1 MRELK
6 SRVVVALRVLVVLWL
21 LVQPETARGQSG
33 LIGPA
38 RPPEQADPLEVV
50 HRDLAYRPES
60 AAEVVG
66 FERCRL
72 DLACPRDNSGFAT
85 VVWFHG
91 GGLSKGNRELPA
103 SLRGHGVAIAGAG
116 YRLHPD
122 VESPAYI
129 EDAAAA
135 VAWVLKN
142 IEQYGGDPRRVV
154 VAGHSAGGYLT
165 MMLGLDPR
173 WLQPH
178 GLSPDR
184 LAGLA
189 PLSGQAITHFTIR
202 KERGIAETQPVIDD
216 LAPLFHV
223 KKSTP
228 PILLVTGDRQKEL
241 LGRYEENAYLWRM
254 FREVEHGDVELLE
267 LQGYNHGEMAE
278 PAFPLVL
285 KFVNRVTAGKQGE

>member
-1 MRELK
+1 MRLT
-6 SRVVVALRVLVVLWL
+6 SDGVVALLRVLVVLSL
-21 LVQPETARGQSG
+21 LCWTAGASGQTAEPES
-33 LIGPA
+33 L
-38 RPPEQADPLEVV
+38 

-60 AAEVVG
+60 AAGEAG

-72 DLACPRDNSGFAT
+72 DLICPQNERGFAT

-91 GGLSKGNRELPA
+91 GGLSKGNREVPA
-103 SLRGHGVAIAGAG
+103 ALRGQGVAIAAAG
-116 YRLHPD
+116 YRLHPN
-122 VESPAYI
+122 VKAPAYI

-165 MMLGLDPR
+165 LMVGLDSR

-178 GLSPDR
+178 GLSPDQ
-184 LAGLA
+184 LAGLV

-202 KERGIAETQPVIDD
+202 KERGIAETQPVIDE

-223 KKSTP
+223 RQTAP
-228 PILLVTGDRQKEL
+228 PLLLVTGDRQQEL

-254 FREVEHGDVELLE
+254 FREVQHADVELLE

-278 PAFPLVL
+278 PAFPLLL
-285 KFVNRVTAGKQGE
+285 KFVRRVTAVKPKGD

>member
-1 MRELK
+1 MRLI
-6 SRVVVALRVLVVLWL
+6 SSGTVALQRVLVL
-21 LVQPETARGQSG
+21 LSLLCWAAGASGQTSAPES
-33 LIGPA
+33 LY
-38 RPPEQADPLEVV
+38 
-50 HRDLAYRPES
+50 RDLAYRPES
-60 AAEVVG
+60 AAGEAG

-72 DLACPRDNSGFAT
+72 DLICPQNERGFAT

-91 GGLSKGNRELPA
+91 GGLSKGSREVPSA
-103 SLRGHGVAIAGAG
+103 LRSRGVAIAGAG

-122 VESPAYI
+122 VKAPAYI

-165 MMLGLDPR
+165 LMVGLDSR

-178 GLSPDR
+178 GLSPDL
-184 LAGLA
+184 LAGLV

-202 KERGIAETQPVIDD
+202 KERDIAETQPVIDE

-223 KKSTP
+223 RKTAP
-228 PILLVTGDRQKEL
+228 PLLLVTGDRQKEL

-254 FREVEHGDVELLE
+254 FREVQHTDVELLE

-278 PAFPLVL
+278 PAFPLLL
-285 KFVNRVTAGKQGE
+285 KFVKRVTAVKPKGD

>member
-1 MRELK
+1 MRELRECARAIL
-6 SRVVVALRVLVVLWL
+6 RVRVRVLVL
-21 LVQPETARGQSG
+21 LLLSLMGCAECVYGQG
-33 LIGPA
+33 
-38 RPPEQADPLEVV
+38 EVV

-60 AAEVVG
+60 AAGEAG

-72 DLACPRDNSGFAT
+72 DLVCPQDQRGFAT

-91 GGLSKGNRELPA
+91 GGLSKGNRELPKG
-103 SLRGHGVAIAGAG
+103 LRGHGVAIAGAG

-122 VESPAYI
+122 VQSPVYI

-142 IEQYGGDPRRVV
+142 IEQYGGDRRRVV

-165 MMLGLDPR
+165 MMVGLDPR
-173 WLQPH
+173 WLKAH
-178 GLSPDR
+178 GVTPDD
-184 LAGLA
+184 LAGLV

-223 KKSTP
+223 RKAAP
-228 PILLVTGDRQKEL
+228 PLLLVTGDRREEL

-254 FREVEHGDVELLE
+254 FREVQHADVELLE
-267 LQGYNHGEMAE
+267 LQGYNHGGMAE
-278 PAFPLVL
+278 PAFPLLL
-285 KFVNRVTAGKQGE
+285 KFVQRVTAEER

>member
-1 MRELK
+1 MRLI
-6 SRVVVALRVLVVLWL
+6 SGGTVALQRVLVL
-21 LVQPETARGQSG
+21 LSLLCWAAGASGQTSAPES
-33 LIGPA
+33 LY
-38 RPPEQADPLEVV
+38 
-50 HRDLAYRPES
+50 RDLAYRPES
-60 AAEVVG
+60 AAGEAG

-72 DLACPRDNSGFAT
+72 DLICPQNERGFAT

-91 GGLSKGNRELPA
+91 GGLSKGNREVPSA
-103 SLRGHGVAIAGAG
+103 LRSRGVAIAGAG

-122 VESPAYI
+122 VKAPAYI
-129 EDAAAA
+129 EDAGAA

-165 MMLGLDPR
+165 LMVGLDSR

-178 GLSPDR
+178 GLSPDQ
-184 LAGLA
+184 LAGLV

-202 KERGIAETQPVIDD
+202 KERDIAETQPVIDE

-223 KKSTP
+223 RRTAP
-228 PILLVTGDRQKEL
+228 PLLLVTGDRQKEL

-254 FREVEHGDVELLE
+254 FREVQHTDVELLE

-278 PAFPLVL
+278 PAFPLLL
-285 KFVNRVTAGKQGE
+285 KFVKRVTAVKPKGD

>member
-1 MRELK
+1 MPEERDLP
-6 SRVVVALRVLVVLWL
+6 RACLRLLVVLSVL
-21 LVQPETARGQSG
+21 CCSRLVSAQSVSPETQH
-33 LIGPA
+33 
-38 RPPEQADPLEVV
+38 VN
-50 HRDLAYRPES
+50 LAYRPES
-60 AAEVVG
+60 AAGEVG
-66 FERCRL
+66 YERCRL
-72 DLACPRDNSGFAT
+72 DLTCPQNKPGFAT
-85 VVWFHG
+85 IVWFHG
-91 GGLSKGNRELPA
+91 GGLSKGNRELPKG
-103 SLRGHGVAIAGAG
+103 LRGRGAAIAGAG

-122 VESPAYI
+122 VTAATCI

-135 VAWVLKN
+135 VAWVIRN

-165 MMLGLDPR
+165 LMVGLDAR

-178 GLSPDR
+178 GVTPDQ

-202 KERGIAETQPVIDD
+202 KERGIADTQPVIDE

-223 KKSTP
+223 RRTAP
-228 PILLVTGDRQKEL
+228 PVLLVTGDRELEL

-254 FREVEHGDVELLE
+254 FREVEHADVQLLE

-278 PAFPLVL
+278 PAFPLLL
-285 KFVNRVTAGKQGE
+285 KFVNRVTAVKGN

>member
-1 MRELK
+1 MRELR
-6 SRVVVALRVLVVLWL
+6 SCVPVALRLLAVVWL
-21 LVQPETARGQSG
+21 PFIVETAQGQSVRIDQG
-33 LIGPA
+33 
-38 RPPEQADPLEVV
+38 RRSDQADSVEVV
-50 HRDLAYRPES
+50 HRNLAYRPES
-60 AAEVVG
+60 AAGVKG
-66 FERCRL
+66 FERCQL
-72 DLACPRDNSGFAT
+72 DLACPRDSRGFAT

-122 VESPAYI
+122 VEAPVYI

-178 GLSPDR
+178 GFAPDR

-202 KERGIAETQPVIDD
+202 KERGIADTQPVIDD

-223 KKSTP
+223 KRSVP

-254 FREVEHGDVELLE
+254 FREVEHEDVELLE

-285 KFVNRVTAGKQGE
+285 RFVNRVTARKQAQ